1 MLLPKLNLQVNGAEN
16 PFNTFSITTSPLNQR
31 IEAYWSKL
39 RQDRPGWWKSFFQ
52 DMVDLELYNPSDPA
66 QVDCLRYCFM
76 NILRK
81 ELYAVAVEWNHHIIS
96 KSING
101 GPNGRPDTMFFLPHL
116 YNSDNFLENVDLQE
130 VEAIYPHVTDTPRD
144 FSDEFQEFADF
155 ALQGNDHDDMPSD
168 VASGLDLFLYLK
180 ERITDFS

>member
-1 MLLPKLNLQVNGAEN
+1 
-16 PFNTFSITTSPLNQR
+16 
-31 IEAYWSKL
+31 
-39 RQDRPGWWKSFFQ
+39 
-52 DMVDLELYNPSDPA
+52 
-66 QVDCLRYCFM
+66 
-76 NILRK
+76 
-81 ELYAVAVEWNHHIIS
+81 
-96 KSING
+96 
-101 GPNGRPDTMFFLPHL
+101 MFFLPHL

-180 ERITDFS
+180 ERITDFSWDSNENAFIIYFL